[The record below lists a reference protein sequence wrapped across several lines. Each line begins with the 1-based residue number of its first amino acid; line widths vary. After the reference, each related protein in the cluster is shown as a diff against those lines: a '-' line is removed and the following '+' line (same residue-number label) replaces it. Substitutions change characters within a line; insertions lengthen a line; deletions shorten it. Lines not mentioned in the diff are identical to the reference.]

1 MNDSNEKEGR
11 AGIGA
16 YLRQP
21 VPGSARLHKNLKK
34 SVPGLIEI
42 GMTHSGYVRLDKIGL
57 IPIRDEEKS
66 GPLGPLE
73 CRPLVLNSG
82 MANF

>member
-16 YLRQP
+16 GLRKP
-21 VPGSARLHKNLKK
+21 VPGNAWLHKNLKK
-34 SVPGLIEI
+34 SVPGLIE

-57 IPIRDEEKS
+57 IPIRNEEKS

-82 MANF
+82 MAYF